1 MEIRRKAGYNNYI
14 RYLSQSRK
22 SLDEGR
28 CYGGI
33 CMPLT
38 AVQEKLKTIPDEY
51 MDEVY
56 NYLELLQYKILYKKQ
71 HEESAKK
78 FPNRRPDILKQPN
91 FYMSPAFDEPLEDFK
106 EYM

>member
-1 MEIRRKAGYNNYI
+1 
-14 RYLSQSRK
+14 
-22 SLDEGR
+22 
-28 CYGGI
+28 
-33 CMPLT
+33 MPLT

-71 HEESAKK
+71 YEESVKR
-78 FPNRRPDILKQPN
+78 FPNRRPDILKQQN
-91 FYMSPAFDEPLEDFK
+91 FYMSPAFDESLEDFK